1 VFDSPDL
8 ELAPYAGF
16 DTERFAQRTYCSW
29 DDAGWRSLLV
39 QWFTHRRQAEDLR
52 LPAVADLHL
61 VLCTHGD
68 AAMRIEAGGK
78 AVKRRWGPGRL
89 ELMVPGRE
97 TVRDY
102 RGDAVVEQVL
112 RSLPTAGREGDVY
125 AESAAAFL
133 AVHLLARSDQDRRM
147 WVRSTPR
154 SARA

>member
-1 VFDSPDL
+1 
-8 ELAPYAGF
+8 
-16 DTERFAQRTYCSW
+16 
-29 DDAGWRSLLV
+29 
-39 QWFTHRRQAEDLR
+39 
-52 LPAVADLHL
+52 
-61 VLCTHGD
+61 
-68 AAMRIEAGGK
+68 
-78 AVKRRWGPGRL
+78 
-89 ELMVPGRE
+89 MVPGRE